1 MYQFYVLAIV
11 FNIIGGVTLAFDFL
25 DDKIGIARF
34 LNERGMT
41 APNYR
46 AVVGLLTF
54 VVGFVKLFTATEGN
68 WVILGDFVPALAA
81 LVTGGTLM
89 IERFRNRIEES
100 LGGERGAL
108 VVSRLDKVFI
118 GPRNVYGI
126 VSIAAAIAHFFLHGF
141 QLL

>member
-11 FNIIGGVTLAFDFL
+11 FNVIGGVTLAFDFL

-34 LNERGMT
+34 LNEKGMT
-41 APNYR
+41 VPNYR

-54 VVGFVKLFTATEGN
+54 AVGFVKLFTVTEGN
-68 WVILGDFVPALAA
+68 WVFLGDFVPALAA
-81 LVTGGTLM
+81 LVTGATLM
-89 IERFRNRIEES
+89 IERFRDQIEEK

-108 VVSRLDKVFI
+108 VVNRLDKVFI
-118 GPRNVYGI
+118 GPRNIYGV
-126 VSIAAAIAHFFLHGF
+126 VSIAAAIAHFFFHSV